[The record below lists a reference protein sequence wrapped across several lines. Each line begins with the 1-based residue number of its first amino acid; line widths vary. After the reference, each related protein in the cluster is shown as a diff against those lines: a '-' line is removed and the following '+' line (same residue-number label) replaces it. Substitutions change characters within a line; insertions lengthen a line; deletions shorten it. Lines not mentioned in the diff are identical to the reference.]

1 MDASLLS
8 FQSSSATI
16 DVEIMKTTCKLWV
29 AIQRRNNKKVDS
41 DSDNAFGHSIEVS
54 CTGIERGKENVVRVN
69 KDENESKSLHPLCL
83 SCTPT
88 ESTTFD
94 DSGDEEDEIILWRRS
109 HLEPE
114 CYQDSS
120 EHSFSVN
127 NDKNDE
133 FSAMPLDKKSQ
144 LYEKYCKI
152 RQSNGEAK
160 DQIKLDVREDS
171 CLSLLETP
179 SLSSSTHIIIRDRK
193 VMLFSNSNEKY
204 GKEPSLPRESETNLQ
219 TPTALSSHILIKD
232 LTHMPSSNLNEKYVK
247 DDSLLNKIEM
257 NVPTPRTSN
266 LITPMDM
273 YKRSLELYT

>member
-1 MDASLLS
+1 VDASLLS

-29 AIQRRNNKKVDS
+29 AIQRRNNNKVDS

-179 SLSSSTHIIIRDRK
+179 SLSSSTHITIRDRK

-204 GKEPSLPRESETNLQ
+204 GKEP
-219 TPTALSSHILIKD
+219 
-232 LTHMPSSNLNEKYVK
+232 
-247 DDSLLNKIEM
+247 
-257 NVPTPRTSN
+257 
-266 LITPMDM
+266 
-273 YKRSLELYT
+273 